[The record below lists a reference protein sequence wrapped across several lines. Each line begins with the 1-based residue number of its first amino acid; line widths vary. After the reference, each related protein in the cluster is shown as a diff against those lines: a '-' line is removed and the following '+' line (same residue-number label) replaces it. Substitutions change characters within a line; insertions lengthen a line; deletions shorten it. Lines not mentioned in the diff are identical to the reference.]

1 MTDKTP
7 FDLDAALAAL
17 EQDERAAW
25 PKVSAGL
32 QARVLGDAAEVAAE
46 RAGAVAPVMRVSAVS
61 EGFRLFGLFD
71 AWSGAAVAVVTLCLF
86 VGVGVGYQAGP
97 EVMAQAGLGDAE
109 IAFAADDGEF
119 SPFEDVL

>member
-17 EQDERAAW
+17 EQDQRAVW

-32 QARVLGDAAEVAAE
+32 RARVLGDAAEVAAE
-46 RAGAVAPVMRVSAVS
+46 RTGVLVPVSRSPVRWG
-61 EGFRLFGLFD
+61 GFRWFGRFD
-71 AWSGAAVAVVTLCLF
+71 AWSGAAVAAVTLGLF
-86 VGVGVGYQAGP
+86 VGLGIGYQAGP
-97 EVMAQAGLGDAE
+97 ELMAQAGLMDAE
-109 IAFAADDGEF
+109 IAFAADDSGF

>member
-25 PKVSAGL
+25 PKVSENL
-32 QARVLGDAAEVAAE
+32 QMRVLGDAAE
-46 RAGAVAPVMRVSAVS
+46 RAGAVVPVKRARALSG
-61 EGFRLFGLFD
+61 GFRWFGLFD
-71 AWSGAAVAVVTLCLF
+71 VWSGAAVAAVTLCLF

-97 EVMAQAGLGDAE
+97 EAKAQAGLGDAE